1 MRHLDFE
8 IMKVAKGT
16 KLIRLRNIES
26 EVNGDVK
33 NNRKLKTEALTVLKE
48 IDEEAQRIF
57 SETDSFR
64 QTALILGLN
73 LQQVIY
79 LVKSEQAEKEKLFLN
94 FFSK

>member
-16 KLIRLRNIES
+16 KLIRLRSIES
-26 EVNGDVK
+26 EVNGDVE
-33 NNRKLKTEALTVLKE
+33 NNKKLKTEALAVLKE

-79 LVKSEQAEKEKLFLN
+79 LIKSRQAEKEKLFLN

>member
-8 IMKVAKGT
+8 IMKVAKST
-16 KLIRLRNIES
+16 KLIRLKNIELG
-26 EVNGDVK
+26 VNGDVE
-33 NNRKLKTEALTVLKE
+33 NNKKLKTEALAVLKE
-48 IDEEAQRIF
+48 IDEEAHRIF

-79 LVKSEQAEKEKLFLN
+79 LIKSKQAEKEKLFLN